1 MLPGYPRK
9 SDWRNLEQLIQT
21 NKITTLYHFTDQEN
35 LDSIRRRG
43 GLYSWEYCE
52 NNQILIPRP
61 GGNTL
66 SRDLDRRRS
75 LENYVRLSFAKHTPM
90 FYIARR
96 DGRLKNPRILEIDPE
111 VIFWEETLF
120 SDGNATANR
129 ALVGG
134 SLSDFRN
141 IRFDILS
148 QSEWTSEQEKYYWQ
162 AEVLV
167 KEYIPIKFIRNL

>member
-1 MLPGYPRK
+1 
-9 SDWRNLEQLIQT
+9 
-21 NKITTLYHFTDQEN
+21 
-35 LDSIRRRG
+35 
-43 GLYSWEYCE
+43 
-52 NNQILIPRP
+52 
-61 GGNTL
+61 
-66 SRDLDRRRS
+66 
-75 LENYVRLSFAKHTPM
+75 M